1 MRVFATATGSS
12 QQAAAA
18 GSGSRE
24 QPAGSSRQQYA
35 GGMQQ
40 AAVAASSS
48 RQLRQAAVGRLRADT
63 SSQAGSI
70 RQQQEALPG
79 RWQRHA
85 AAAGSSSHR

>member
-1 MRVFATATGSS
+1 MIWKTFWRVFATAAGSS
-12 QQAAAA
+12 RQAAAA

-70 RQQQEALPG
+70 RQQQAV
-79 RWQRHA
+79 A
-85 AAAGSSSHR
+85 ATGSSR